1 MTTGSSRK
9 WVMAYGRRVLAGLAL
24 LAAVTGTLAACDGED
39 SDGYT
44 PPPATIIRAADTA
57 TPTATPTPTLPTKE
71 LSPTPSPQAG
81 TVSPTEG
88 YPAPAITPS
97 QPGTPEAYPAK

>member
-1 MTTGSSRK
+1 MVTEGALRK
-9 WVMAYGRRVLAGLAL
+9 WVMAYGRRLLAGLAL

-39 SDGYT
+39 SGDYT

-57 TPTATPTPTLPTKE
+57 TPTPTVPTE
-71 LSPTPSPQAG
+71 DLSPTPSPQAG
-81 TVSPTEG
+81 TVIPPEG
-88 YPAPAITPS
+88 YPVPATTPS

>member
-1 MTTGSSRK
+1 MVTGGSSRK

-57 TPTATPTPTLPTKE
+57 TPTPTLPTKE
-71 LSPTPSPQAG
+71 VSPTPSPQAG

>member
-1 MTTGSSRK
+1 MLTGGSSRK
-9 WVMAYGRRVLAGLAL
+9 GVMAYGRRVLVGLVL

-44 PPPATIIRAADTA
+44 PPPATIIRATDTV
-57 TPTATPTPTLPTKE
+57 TPTPTLPTE
-71 LSPTPSPQAG
+71 EVSPTPSPQAG

-88 YPAPAITPS
+88 YPAPAIALP

>member
-1 MTTGSSRK
+1 MMGGSSRK
-9 WVMAYGRRVLAGLAL
+9 GVMAYGRRVLVGLVL

-39 SDGYT
+39 SDGYA
-44 PPPATIIRAADTA
+44 PPPATIIRASDTVA
-57 TPTATPTPTLPTKE
+57 PTPTVPTEE

-88 YPAPAITPS
+88 YPVPVITPS